1 MDNINYYRLLSI
13 FLDFNMN
20 NSTSLIYK
28 ILTLLS
34 NSSAL
39 SPRVQKY
46 FFNSTAR
53 LNLVGPEEKISR
65 ENEILARFVDWIE
78 RGKGLC
84 RKRVALSLA
93 NLKIFSITDIDG
105 PIAGAAVHSR
115 QIYRAP
121 ENITSRTSCV
131 RNHHHSHQPRGYRD
145 PLSISA
151 RYPSS
156 NREPPSS
163 SRHFEVCPLFAP
175 RLIIVRDP
183 LVDIIL

>member
-20 NSTSLIYK
+20 SSTSLIYK

-34 NSSAL
+34 NSAL

-53 LNLVGPEEKISR
+53 LNLVEPEEKISR

-84 RKRVALSLA
+84 RKRVALSLT

>member
-20 NSTSLIYK
+20 SNTSLIYK

-53 LNLVGPEEKISR
+53 LNLVEPEEKISR

-93 NLKIFSITDIDG
+93 NLKIFDN
-105 PIAGAAVHSR
+105 R
-115 QIYRAP
+115 YRRP
-121 ENITSRTSCV
+121 
-131 RNHHHSHQPRGYRD
+131 HRGGR
-145 PLSISA
+145 
-151 RYPSS
+151 
-156 NREPPSS
+156 
-163 SRHFEVCPLFAP
+163 CPLPPDISRP
-175 RLIIVRDP
+175 RKYYFSYIMRA
-183 LVDIIL
+183 